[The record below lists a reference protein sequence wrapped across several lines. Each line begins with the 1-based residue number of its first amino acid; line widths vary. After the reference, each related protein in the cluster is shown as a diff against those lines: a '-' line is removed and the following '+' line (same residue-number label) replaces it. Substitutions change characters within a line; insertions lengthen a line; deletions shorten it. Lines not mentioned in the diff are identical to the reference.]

1 MKERNL
7 LKKSVT
13 PTVSGS
19 EKSRR
24 ATTVKCRRKKLCRD
38 KDNKLV
44 PRAEQ
49 TVKNQL
55 IQVYLHF
62 KRESLIPAYLCCKRE
77 TIIQVYLHFKRESL
91 IQRKG
96 GYSALS
102 FYSGVCLC

>member
-62 KRESLIPAYLCCKRE
+62 KRESLI
-77 TIIQVYLHFKRESL
+77 
-91 IQRKG
+91 QRKG